1 MVERRSL
8 YQPLRRQGRAVHG
21 AVGGHTARPGAGVG
35 LERRHKARQDG
46 GGRPVELLITGSR
59 AYLTGAV
66 GAARTWSGCSWTATG
81 HRGSSCCAVRGEQWL
96 RQNAALRGGGGR
108 EPIDRLTVA
117 VLTTVDR
124 RQAAREVATSD
135 TEEAACE
142 VIEAA
147 VVLIRRLD
155 PVSRHPD
162 QPFDPWDR

>member
-1 MVERRSL
+1 M
-8 YQPLRRQGRAVHG
+8 
-21 AVGGHTARPGAGVG
+21 
-35 LERRHKARQDG
+35 
-46 GGRPVELLITGSR
+46 
-59 AYLTGAV
+59 
-66 GAARTWSGCSWTATG
+66 
-81 HRGSSCCAVRGEQWL
+81 
-96 RQNAALRGGGGR
+96 
-108 EPIDRLTVA
+108 
-117 VLTTVDR
+117 LTTVDR